1 MCKYYFTLI
10 MYICICKNTDML
22 KRELFFTIRPQLEHK
37 NAIVITGMRQVGKTT
52 LMRQLFNEFEGS
64 RLWFDLDNPL
74 DQMVFE
80 NLDYNAIYREL
91 AGMASLKSNER
102 LLVCIDEIQNLP
114 EITKIIKYLIDHYGV
129 KFIVTGSSNYY
140 LRNLFPESLS
150 GRKFLYVL
158 PVLTFR
164 EYGYFNGMLAEDQ
177 LTQNLDEA
185 IQPKSKFS
193 IIQTKQLYNDY
204 LEFGGFPEVVL
215 TPDKETK
222 RQILKNIFASFFEK
236 DIKVFSELKNV
247 RELRDLILLL
257 AARNGNLLDVTKLAS
272 ELELNRVKI
281 YNYLEFLEGIFFL
294 KMISKYSKSIDRS
307 VVGGKKIYFSD
318 TGILN
323 LVAKVTDGQLLE
335 TAVANQLANYGE
347 ISFYNKRNKSEI
359 DFILNKEIAFEVKQK
374 ASVSDFKKLQK
385 LSGEIGIDKY
395 YLISS
400 TLTETENTVYPWF
413 L

>member
-1 MCKYYFTLI
+1 
-10 MYICICKNTDML
+10 ML
-22 KRELFFTIRPQLEHK
+22 KRMLFYEILPQLYHK
-37 NAIVITGMRQVGKTT
+37 NAIVITGMRQVGKST
-52 LMRQLFNEFEGS
+52 LMRQLFNEFEGK

-74 DQMVFE
+74 DQMTFE
-80 NLDYNAIYREL
+80 NMDYNAVYHDL
-91 AGMASLKSNER
+91 AGISGLGKDER

-158 PVLTFR
+158 PVLTYR
-164 EYGYFNGMLAEDQ
+164 EFMYFKGKISENQLAQSLEE
-177 LTQNLDEA
+177 LF
-185 IQPKSKFS
+185 QPKSKANILKVKEF
-193 IIQTKQLYNDY
+193 YVEY
-204 LEFGGFPEVVL
+204 LEFGGFPEVAVTL
-215 TPDKETK
+215 DRATK
-222 RQILKNIFASFFEK
+222 KQILRNIFASFFEK
-236 DIKVFSELKNV
+236 DIKVFTELKEV

-257 AARNGNLLDVTKLAS
+257 AVRNGNLIDVTKLAS
-272 ELELNRVKI
+272 ELAINRVKI

-294 KMISKYSKSIDRS
+294 RMVPKYSKSIDRG
-307 VVGGKKIYFSD
+307 VAGGKKVYFSD

-347 ISFYNKRNKSEI
+347 LSFYNKRNKSEI
-359 DFILNKEIAFEVKQK
+359 DFILNKELAFEVKQK
-374 ASVSDFKKLQK
+374 GSEADFKKLQN
-385 LSGEIGIDKY
+385 LSGEIGIERK
-395 YLISS
+395 YLISNS
-400 TLTETENTVYPWF
+400 MSAVENTVYPWF

>member
-1 MCKYYFTLI
+1 
-10 MYICICKNTDML
+10 ML
-22 KRELFFTIRPQLEHK
+22 KRELFYTIRPQLQHK

-52 LMRQLFNEFEGS
+52 LMRQLYDDFEGR

-80 NLDYNAIYREL
+80 NIDYESIYNDLVRLSEV
-91 AGMASLKSNER
+91 KNDER

-114 EITKIIKYLIDHYGV
+114 DITKVIKYLIDHFSV

-158 PVLTFR
+158 PVLSFR
-164 EYGYFNGMLAEDQ
+164 EFLFFNGRISEDQ
-177 LTQNLDEA
+177 LVGNLEKA
-185 IQPKSKFS
+185 M
-193 IIQTKQLYNDY
+193 QTKSQVNILQTKELYADY

-215 TPDKETK
+215 TTDRDTK
-222 RQILKNIFASFFEK
+222 RLILRNIFSSFFEK
-236 DIKVFSELKNV
+236 DIRVFTELKDV

-257 AARNGNLLDVTKLAS
+257 AARNGNILDVSKLSS
-272 ELELNRVKI
+272 ELGINRVKM
-281 YNYLEFLEGIFFL
+281 YNYLEFLESIFFL
-294 KMISKYSKSIDRS
+294 RLLPKYSKSIDRS
-307 VVGGKKIYFSD
+307 VNGGKKVFFSD

-323 LVAKVTDGQLLE
+323 LVAKVTDGQLFE
-335 TAVANQLANYGE
+335 TAVANQLAYYGE
-347 ISFYNKRNKSEI
+347 LSFYNKRNKSEI

-374 ASVSDFKKLQK
+374 ALEHDYKRLQNLAGELGITRQYVISNTLSDV
-385 LSGEIGIDKY
+385 
-395 YLISS
+395 
-400 TLTETENTVYPWF
+400 ENTVYPWF

>member
-1 MCKYYFTLI
+1 MFI
-10 MYICICKNTDML
+10 
-22 KRELFFTIRPQLEHK
+22 RELFFTIKPQLYHK
-37 NAIVITGMRQVGKTT
+37 NAIVITGMRQVGKTS
-52 LMRQLFNEFEGS
+52 LMRLLFNEFVGKK
-64 RLWFDLDNPL
+64 LWFDLDNPL
-74 DQMVFE
+74 DQLAFE
-80 NLDYNAIYREL
+80 NIDYNAIYREL
-91 AGMASLKSNER
+91 ANSILLKPGER

-114 EITKIIKYLIDHYGV
+114 EITKIIKYLIDHYEV

-158 PVLTFR
+158 PVLTYR
-164 EYGYFNGMLAEDQ
+164 EFLFFKGHLTEDQ
-177 LTQNLDEA
+177 LAQNLDEA
-185 IQPKSKFS
+185 IKPKSKTS
-193 IIQTKQLYNDY
+193 ILKTKEHYIEY

-222 RQILKNIFASFFEK
+222 HQVLKNIFASFFEK
-236 DIKVFSELKNV
+236 DIKVFTELKNV

-257 AARNGNLLDVTKLAS
+257 APRNGNILDVTKLAS

-294 KMISKYSKSIDRS
+294 RMVSKYSKSIDRT
-307 VVGGKKIYFSD
+307 VAGGKKVYFAD

-323 LVAKVTDGQLLE
+323 LIAKVTDGQLLE
-335 TAVANQLANYGE
+335 TGVANQLANYGE
-347 ISFYNKRNKSEI
+347 LSFYNKRNKSEI

-374 ASVSDFKKLQK
+374 ASEADLKKLQSLCTEIEIERK
-385 LSGEIGIDKY
+385 YLVSNSLSEIEGV
-395 YLISS
+395 
-400 TLTETENTVYPWF
+400 VYPWF

>member
-1 MCKYYFTLI
+1 MI
-10 MYICICKNTDML
+10 
-22 KRELFFTIRPQLEHK
+22 KRELFYTIKPQLYHK

-52 LMRQLFNEFEGS
+52 LMRQLYNDFEGK

-80 NLDYNAIYREL
+80 NIDYNAIYNDLNR
-91 AGMASLKSNER
+91 MSDIKNDER

-114 EITKIIKYLIDHYGV
+114 EIIKIIKYLIDHYGV

-150 GRKFLYVL
+150 GRKFLYIL
-158 PVLTFR
+158 PVLSYR
-164 EYGYFNGMLAEDQ
+164 EFLLFNGQIQDIQPAP
-177 LTQNLDEA
+177 TLDEA
-185 IQPKSKFS
+185 LQPKSRVNILK
-193 IIQTKQLYNDY
+193 TKELYSDY
-204 LEFGGFPEVVL
+204 LEFGGFPEVAL
-215 TPDKETK
+215 TTDRETK

-236 DIKVFSELKNV
+236 DIKVFTELKDV
-247 RELRDLILLL
+247 RELRNLILLL
-257 AARNGNLLDVTKLAS
+257 AARNGNLVDVTKLAS
-272 ELELNRVKI
+272 ELEINRVKI

-294 KMISKYSKSIDRS
+294 KMIPKYSKSIDRS

-335 TAVANQLANYGE
+335 TSVAIQLSNYGE
-347 ISFYNKRNKSEI
+347 LSFYNKRNKSEI

-374 ASVSDFKKLQK
+374 VLESDSRKL
-385 LSGEIGIDKY
+385 LSLAKEIGIEKN
-395 YLISS
+395 YLIS
-400 TLTETENTVYPWF
+400 NTVSDTEGIIYPWF

>member
-1 MCKYYFTLI
+1 
-10 MYICICKNTDML
+10 ML
-22 KRELFFTIRPQLEHK
+22 KRELFYTIQTQLYHK

-52 LMRQLFNEFEGS
+52 LMRQLHDEFEGK

-80 NLDYNAIYREL
+80 NIDYNAIYSDL
-91 AGMASLKSNER
+91 ARMSDVKNNER

-114 EITKIIKYLIDHYGV
+114 EITKIIKYLIDHFGV

-158 PVLTFR
+158 PVLSFR
-164 EYGYFNGMLAEDQ
+164 EFLFFNGQLSENQ
-177 LTQNLDEA
+177 LTGNIDDVLK
-185 IQPKSKFS
+185 PKSKFN
-193 IIQTKQLYNDY
+193 ILQTKELYSDY
-204 LEFGGFPEVVL
+204 LAFGGFPEVV
-215 TPDKETK
+215 TTANRDTK
-222 RQILKNIFASFFEK
+222 RLILKNIFASFFEK
-236 DIKVFSELKNV
+236 DIKVFTQLKDV

-257 AARNGNLLDVTKLAS
+257 APRNGNILDVSKLSS
-272 ELELNRVKI
+272 ELGINRVKL

-294 KMISKYSKSIDRS
+294 CLLPKYSKSIDRS
-307 VVGGKKIYFSD
+307 VVGGKKVYFSD

-335 TAVANQLANYGE
+335 TAVANQLAYYGE
-347 ISFYNKRNKSEI
+347 LSFYNKRNKSEI

-374 ASVSDFKKLQK
+374 ALEPDSRKLQRLAK
-385 LSGEIGIDKY
+385 EIGIEKQ
-395 YLISS
+395 YLIS
-400 TLTETENTVYPWF
+400 NTVSEMDNIVYPWF

>member
-1 MCKYYFTLI
+1 
-10 MYICICKNTDML
+10 ML
-22 KRELFFTIRPQLEHK
+22 KRELFYTIRPQLQHK

-52 LMRQLFNEFEGS
+52 LMRQLYDDFEGR

-80 NLDYNAIYREL
+80 NIDYESIYNDLVRLSEV
-91 AGMASLKSNER
+91 KNDER

-114 EITKIIKYLIDHYGV
+114 DITKVIKYLIDHFSV

-158 PVLTFR
+158 PVLSFR
-164 EYGYFNGMLAEDQ
+164 EFLFFNGRISEDQ
-177 LTQNLDEA
+177 LVGNLEKA
-185 IQPKSKFS
+185 M
-193 IIQTKQLYNDY
+193 QTKSQVNILQTKELYADY

-215 TPDKETK
+215 TTDRDTK
-222 RQILKNIFASFFEK
+222 RLILRNIFSSFFEK
-236 DIKVFSELKNV
+236 DIRVFTELKDV

-257 AARNGNLLDVTKLAS
+257 AARNGNILDVSKLSS
-272 ELELNRVKI
+272 ELGINRVKM
-281 YNYLEFLEGIFFL
+281 YNYLEFLESIFFL
-294 KMISKYSKSIDRS
+294 RLLPKYSKSIDRS
-307 VVGGKKIYFSD
+307 VNGGKKVFFSD

-323 LVAKVTDGQLLE
+323 LVAKVTDGQLFE
-335 TAVANQLANYGE
+335 TAVANQLAYYGE
-347 ISFYNKRNKSEI
+347 LSFYNKRNKSEI

-374 ASVSDFKKLQK
+374 ALEPDYKKLQNLAGELGIFRQYVISNT
-385 LSGEIGIDKY
+385 LSDIGNI
-395 YLISS
+395 
-400 TLTETENTVYPWF
+400 VYPWF